1 MQKKYHVTL
10 SFAGED
16 RQYAENLANLLKSGG
31 YSVFYDKYEPAEL
44 WGKNLYAHF
53 SSVYKDQAEYCVMFL
68 SEYYTQKLWTSHEL
82 QSAQARAFE
91 DNRGYILPIR
101 LDDTEVSGI
110 PKTIGFLDARSM
122 TIEQIYEILV
132 KKLSDSTSQSIPT
145 NISPSATGEIDHN
158 EFVLLRSTNG
168 TSHFIPYRDATW
180 SSAEI
185 SLELLPESGEEN
197 SLLRSL
203 RDNLSSGFTHT
214 QETLAFA
221 LQEDAAWV
229 RPHEVAKI
237 ASSSHAVWKVVLRK
251 DEERRNYNIFNDI
264 AFNNISPD
272 QIAEMRA
279 RRILLDEK
287 SFQNQTGFAG
297 LTNDATLESFI
308 SGEFSSQHDSII
320 QVSES
325 PIPHLYRSFGQ
336 TPGRFLKF
344 ARSAATLYLKLSNT
358 VEDILL
364 LDLKLRNPREL
375 QIRFKG
381 RRPQRYTNVEAFIFE
396 VNGICPLS
404 G

>member
-1 MQKKYHVTL
+1 MA
-10 SFAGED
+10 S
-16 RQYAENLANLLKSGG
+16 LLKSGG
-31 YSVFYDKYEPAEL
+31 YSVFYDRDEPAEL
-44 WGKNLYAHF
+44 WGKDLYTHF

-68 SEYYTQKLWTSHEL
+68 SECYTQKLWTSHEL

-91 DNRGYILPIR
+91 ENREYILPIR
-101 LDDTEVSGI
+101 LDDTEVPGI
-110 PKTIGFLDARSM
+110 LKTIGFLDVRSM
-122 TIEQIYEILV
+122 TIKQIYEILV
-132 KKLSDSTSQSIPT
+132 KKLSAPTSQSIPT
-145 NISPSATGEIDHN
+145 NISLLAASEINND
-158 EFVLLRSTNG
+158 EFVLLHPINRG
-168 TSHFIPYRDATW
+168 PYFIPYKNAAW
-180 SSAEI
+180 SSSEV

-203 RDNLSSGFTHT
+203 RDSLSGDFIHT

-229 RPHEVAKI
+229 RPHEVVRI
-237 ASSSHAVWKVVLRK
+237 SSGSHAAWRVVLRK
-251 DEERRNYNIFNDI
+251 DEERQNYSILGEM

-287 SFQNQTGFAG
+287 NFQDQTGFTG
-297 LTNDATLESFI
+297 LTNDAMLESFI
-308 SGEFSSQHDSII
+308 SGEFSSQRDSII

-325 PIPHLYRSFGQ
+325 PIPRLYRSFGQ

-344 ARSAATLYLKLSNT
+344 ARLAATLYLKLSNT

-364 LDLKLRNPREL
+364 LDLKLLNPREL

-381 RRPQRYTNVEAFIFE
+381 QRPQRYTNVEAFIFE

>member
-1 MQKKYHVTL
+1 MSCSCLNTIPRNCGRATN
-10 SFAGED
+10 S
-16 RQYAENLANLLKSGG
+16 R
-31 YSVFYDKYEPAEL
+31 
-44 WGKNLYAHF
+44 
-53 SSVYKDQAEYCVMFL
+53 
-68 SEYYTQKLWTSHEL
+68 
-82 QSAQARAFE
+82 SAQARAFE
-91 DNRGYILPIR
+91 DNREYILPIR
-101 LDDTEVSGI
+101 LDDTEVPGI

-122 TIEQIYEILV
+122 TIEQIYKTSHKEALG
-132 KKLSDSTSQSIPT
+132 LSLAVNNNQIYHP
-145 NISPSATGEIDHN
+145 PPHGEIDHN

-168 TSHFIPYRDATW
+168 TSHFIPYRNATW

-229 RPHEVAKI
+229 RPHEVVKI

-287 SFQNQTGFAG
+287 NFQNQTGVAG
-297 LTNDATLESFI
+297 FTNDTTLESFI

-320 QVSES
+320 QVSGS

-336 TPGRFLKF
+336 TPGRFLKL
-344 ARSAATLYLKLSNT
+344 ARLAATLYLKLSNT

-364 LDLKLRNPREL
+364 LDLKLLDPRKL

-381 RRPQRYTNVEAFIFE
+381 LRPQRYTNVEAFILE